1 MNQDVQHI
9 HFVTGRLAEQAV
21 RTIVAQVAEQ
31 FNFEASISVLPITV
45 AALMTPKWLLRHLE
59 IPAQAQRVI
68 LPGHLHNDLATLQ
81 QSLGS
86 RVECGPRD
94 IRDLPMFFGGKRL
107 RDAGYGD
114 YSIEIIAE
122 INHAARLDSTEFL
135 RAARQLVA
143 DGADVIDV
151 GCTPGWRW
159 SNVGDAVR
167 RLVEENIRVSIDS
180 FDSWEVAAACQAGAE
195 LVLSVNSTNRQAAID
210 WGTAVV
216 AIPDEPSDK
225 KIFEQTIN
233 FLQKNGVS
241 MRLDPIL
248 EPLGCGFTKSLMRY
262 AECRR
267 DFPHTPIMM
276 GIGNITELTDVDSA
290 GINTLLLGICQ
301 ELGIQ
306 SVLTTQVI
314 NWARSSVRECD
325 LARRLM
331 HFAVTRGVP
340 PKHLEP
346 NLVVLRDTKINSHT
360 ADVLQNLAANIRDN
374 NVRLFA
380 GQGKVQ
386 ALSAGVLIAEEDP
399 FKAMEQLL
407 ASPIGESINV
417 EHAFYLGFEMAKA
430 MTANI
435 LGKHYE
441 QDQPLDWGFLTR
453 SEPRHRLARR
463 RRNPKS

>member
-1 MNQDVQHI
+1 
-9 HFVTGRLAEQAV
+9 
-21 RTIVAQVAEQ
+21 
-31 FNFEASISVLPITV
+31 
-45 AALMTPKWLLRHLE
+45 
-59 IPAQAQRVI
+59 
-68 LPGHLHNDLATLQ
+68 
-81 QSLGS
+81 
-86 RVECGPRD
+86 
-94 IRDLPMFFGGKRL
+94 
-107 RDAGYGD
+107 
-114 YSIEIIAE
+114 
-122 INHAARLDSTEFL
+122 
-135 RAARQLVA
+135 
-143 DGADVIDV
+143 
-151 GCTPGWRW
+151 
-159 SNVGDAVR
+159 
-167 RLVEENIRVSIDS
+167 
-180 FDSWEVAAACQAGAE
+180 
-195 LVLSVNSTNRQAAID
+195 
-210 WGTAVV
+210 
-216 AIPDEPSDK
+216 
-225 KIFEQTIN
+225 
-233 FLQKNGVS
+233 

-248 EPLGCGFTKSLMRY
+248 EPIGCGFTTSLQRY
-262 AECRR
+262 GECRR
-267 DFPHTPIMM
+267 NYPEASIMM
-276 GIGNITELTDVDSA
+276 GIGNLTELTDVDSA

-346 NLVVLRDTKINSHT
+346 NLVVLRDTKVNSHPD
-360 ADVLQNLAANIRDN
+360 DVLQNLAANIRDN

-386 ALSAGVLIAEEDP
+386 ALSAGVFVADEDP

-407 ASPIGESINV
+407 ASPMGDSINV

-463 RRNPKS
+463 RRRDKA

>member
-1 MNQDVQHI
+1 MNQGVQHI

-31 FNFEASISVLPITV
+31 FSFEASISVLPITV

-59 IPAQAQRVI
+59 IPPHAHRVI
-68 LPGHLHNDLATLQ
+68 LPGHLHAELATLQ

-86 RVECGPRD
+86 RIECGPRD
-94 IRDLPMFFGGKRL
+94 IRDLPMFFGGKRQ
-107 RDAGYGD
+107 RDAGYGEH
-114 YSIEIIAE
+114 SIEIIAE
-122 INHAARLDSTEFL
+122 INHAARLDSDELL
-135 RAARQLVA
+135 RVARQLSK
-143 DGADVIDV
+143 DGADLIDV

-159 SNVGDAVR
+159 FQVGDAVH
-167 RLVEENIRVSIDS
+167 RLKDDNLRVSIDS
-180 FDSWEVAAACQAGAE
+180 FDAWEVAAACQAGAE
-195 LVLSVNSTNRQAAID
+195 LVLSVNSTNRQAAVD
-210 WGTAVV
+210 WGTEVV
-216 AIPDEPSDK
+216 VIPDEPSEK
-225 KIFEQTIN
+225 KFFEQTIN
-233 FLQKNGVS
+233 FLQKNGVA

-248 EPLGCGFTKSLMRY
+248 EPIGCGFTTSLLRY
-262 AECRR
+262 VECRR
-267 DFPHTPIMM
+267 NYPEAPIMM
-276 GIGNITELTDVDSA
+276 GIGNLTELTDVDSA

-346 NLVVLRDTKINSHT
+346 NLVVLRDTKVNSHPD
-360 ADVLQNLAANIRDN
+360 DVLQNLAANIRDN

-386 ALSAGVLIAEEDP
+386 ALSAGVFVADEDP
-399 FKAMEQLL
+399 FKAMELLL
-407 ASPIGESINV
+407 ASPMGDSINV

-453 SEPRHRLARR
+453 SEPRHRLTRR
-463 RRNPKS
+463 RRRDKA